1 MKTSV
6 NNDTEPLHEAMVTS
20 LGWNAELLSASSMFG
35 ARALGRPFHL
45 WLVSFDA
52 EQQGQAHHGSRAM

>member
-45 WLVSFDA
+45 VV
-52 EQQGQAHHGSRAM
+52 RII